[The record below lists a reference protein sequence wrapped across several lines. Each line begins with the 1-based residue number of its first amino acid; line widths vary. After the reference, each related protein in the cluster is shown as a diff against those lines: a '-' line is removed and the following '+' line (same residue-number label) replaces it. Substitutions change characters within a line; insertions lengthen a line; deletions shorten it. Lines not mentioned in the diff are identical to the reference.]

1 MALQTKSKVNLVLAL
16 IIVALSAVFIVL
28 NMETVE
34 VNLILATVEM
44 KLALLI
50 IAVLCLGFLLGWL
63 FKSLLVMR
71 PKSKARPAKVGA
83 TATSPELGGKEG
95 R

>member
-16 IIVALSAVFIVL
+16 LIVALSAVFIVL
-28 NMETVE
+28 NMETVK

-63 FKSLLVMR
+63 FKSLLGLR
-71 PKSKARPAKVGA
+71 PKAKGSRKAAGLEDKA
-83 TATSPELGGKEG
+83 SL
-95 R
+95 

>member
-16 IIVALSAVFIVL
+16 VIVALSAVFIVL
-28 NMETVE
+28 NMETVQ
-34 VNLILATVEM
+34 VNLIFATVEM

-63 FKSLLVMR
+63 FKSLLVLR
-71 PKSKARPAKVGA
+71 PKAKASRPKPVAD
-83 TATSPELGGKEG
+83 LGDKDAL
-95 R
+95 